1 MLPNPLKARLAK
13 GESAFG
19 TMAFEFFT
27 PALPSI
33 CKAAGAEFVLYD
45 MEHSGASFETIKA
58 QVVLCHGVGL
68 VPLVR
73 VPGPDYHFIARALDI
88 GAMGIMVPM
97 VESVEVARHIVS
109 CTRYPTAGRRGSA
122 FNVTPHDSY
131 SAIPVVEKQAR
142 ANERTLVI
150 CMAETPKG
158 IENADAIAAV
168 EGVDM
173 IWLGHFDLTSFMG
186 IPAQFGDA
194 RFTSAVAAIAAACK
208 KHGKTAA
215 YLAGDEAAA
224 RDFHSKGFRCI
235 AYSTDV
241 MLLQGALA
249 KGIEALRRF

>member
-1 MLPNPLKARLAK
+1 MLPNPLKTRLAK

-19 TMAFEFFT
+19 TMGFEFLT
-27 PALPSI
+27 PAYPAI
-33 CKAAGAEFVLYD
+33 CKAAGADFILYD

-58 QVVLCHGVGL
+58 QVLLCRGLDL

-73 VPGPDYHFIARALDI
+73 VPGPDYHFIARALDV

-97 VESVEVARHIVS
+97 VESAEVARHIVS
-109 CTRYPTAGRRGSA
+109 CTRYPPAGRRGSA
-122 FNVTPHDSY
+122 FNVTPHDDY
-131 SAIPVVEKQAR
+131 SSMPVAEKQRR

-158 IENADAIAAV
+158 IENVDAIAGTD
-168 EGVDM
+168 GVD
-173 IWLGHFDLTSFMG
+173 IVWLGHFDLTSFLG
-186 IPAQFGDA
+186 IPAQFGDP

-215 YLAGDEAAA
+215 YLAADETSA
-224 RDFHSKGFRCI
+224 RDFYDKGFRCI

-241 MLLQGALA
+241 ILLQSALA
-249 KGIEALRRF
+249 GGLAALRKF